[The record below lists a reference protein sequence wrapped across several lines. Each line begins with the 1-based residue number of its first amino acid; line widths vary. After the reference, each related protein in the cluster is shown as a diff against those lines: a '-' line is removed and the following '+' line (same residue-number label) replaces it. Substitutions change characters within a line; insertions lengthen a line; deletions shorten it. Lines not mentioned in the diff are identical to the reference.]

1 MTKAGF
7 FGKKT
12 CNFVQM
18 VVCYSDVLFC
28 PSFPSEAEK
37 ASFYEKQKAD
47 ERERERPGRADAPST
62 EVRKTSSRNPPETQG
77 KDFGAMSEE
86 LQSLLEKINSDGIMK
101 ANAERDAIIAKAKS
115 EAAAIVAAAKKEA
128 ADLRTQAA
136 AEAETLQ
143 KRAESAI
150 SQAARDV
157 VLKLKA
163 ELGARIS
170 AAVEGAAEEAMTPEF
185 MAELIKALGAQFLS
199 APEAELTVITAVRD
213 AAKLD
218 AALKGAL
225 AASLRKQPRVLAE
238 PTIKGGMEVNF
249 SGSELFFDFSTEAL
263 TELLAAYTAPRIAA
277 IFAGDK

>member
-1 MTKAGF
+1 
-7 FGKKT
+7 
-12 CNFVQM
+12 
-18 VVCYSDVLFC
+18 
-28 PSFPSEAEK
+28 
-37 ASFYEKQKAD
+37 
-47 ERERERPGRADAPST
+47 
-62 EVRKTSSRNPPETQG
+62 
-77 KDFGAMSEE
+77 MSEE

-115 EAAAIVAAAKKEA
+115 EAAAIVAGAKKEA
-128 ADLRTQAA
+128 ADLRAQAA

-170 AAVEGAAEEAMTPEF
+170 AAVAGAAEEAMTPEF
-185 MAELIKALGAQFLS
+185 MAELIKSLGAKFLS
-199 APEAELTVITAVRD
+199 DPEAELTVITAVRD

-249 SGSELFFDFSTEAL
+249 SGAELFFDFSTEAL

>member
-1 MTKAGF
+1 
-7 FGKKT
+7 
-12 CNFVQM
+12 
-18 VVCYSDVLFC
+18 
-28 PSFPSEAEK
+28 
-37 ASFYEKQKAD
+37 
-47 ERERERPGRADAPST
+47 
-62 EVRKTSSRNPPETQG
+62 
-77 KDFGAMSEE
+77 
-86 LQSLLEKINSDGIMK
+86 
-101 ANAERDAIIAKAKS
+101 
-115 EAAAIVAAAKKEA
+115 
-128 ADLRTQAA
+128 
-136 AEAETLQ
+136 
-143 KRAESAI
+143 
-150 SQAARDV
+150 
-157 VLKLKA
+157 
-163 ELGARIS
+163 
-170 AAVEGAAEEAMTPEF
+170 MTPEF

>member
-1 MTKAGF
+1 
-7 FGKKT
+7 
-12 CNFVQM
+12 
-18 VVCYSDVLFC
+18 
-28 PSFPSEAEK
+28 
-37 ASFYEKQKAD
+37 
-47 ERERERPGRADAPST
+47 
-62 EVRKTSSRNPPETQG
+62 
-77 KDFGAMSEE
+77 MSEE

-101 ANAERDAIIAKAKS
+101 ANAERDAIVAKAKS

-136 AEAETLQ
+136 ADAETLQ

-185 MAELIKALGAQFLS
+185 MAELIKALGTQFLND
-199 APEAELTVITAVRD
+199 PDAELTVITAVRD
-213 AAKLD
+213 ASKLD

-225 AASLRKQPRVLAE
+225 AASLKKQPRVLAE

-277 IFAGDK
+277 IFSGDK